1 MSRELIARTIRVQ
14 ENKSSSNEAAL
25 WSAVRMINEITAI
38 LTTNGFKRV
47 DSNGDHGYESH
58 IAPPSYIYASFVPAS
73 VDYPTESS
81 QYFLTIRNNSSLT
94 SSSQG
99 LYWGLTTTIP
109 SDSSSSQS
117 FSPYSTAS
125 FVASSG
131 QAGAV
136 YYKILALDY
145 CVLTNTDVALFGFA
159 QNITRLS
166 TDLRFGVLKNAI
178 VGLLDLN
185 SNQIYGADGTAAYL
199 GTLGTS
205 YTPTLTDEYTDVGA
219 NDRSK
224 VIVAPVGI
232 APTSTTSQNVDY
244 SGGLTDICQISG
256 GLQRTAGDVL
266 QLHQNNSYR
275 RYVQLN
281 GHAYCF
287 YQDS

>member
-14 ENKSSSNEAAL
+14 ENKSSSNDAAL

-38 LTTNGFKRV
+38 LTTHGFKRV
-47 DSNGDHGYESH
+47 DINGDHGYESH
-58 IAPPSYIYASFVPAS
+58 TAPPNYIYASFVPAS
-73 VDYPTESS
+73 VDYPTENS

-99 LYWGLTTTIP
+99 LYWGFTTTIP

-117 FSPYSTAS
+117 FSPYSTAV

-131 QAGAV
+131 QVGAV
-136 YYKILALDY
+136 YYKILAIDY

-159 QNITRLS
+159 QSITRLS

-185 SNQIYGADGTAAYL
+185 SNQIYGADGTTAYL

-232 APTSTTSQNVDY
+232 APTSATSQNVDY

-287 YQDS
+287 YQDI